1 MGGDKHLRDLAGM
14 PLASYP
20 LAAAD
25 AAGLRVSLV
34 AKPGTPLDPLLAAHP
49 TARVIR
55 EPESPRH
62 PLLGILAA
70 LEALGEP
77 IIVCPCDTPHITAAL
92 LSSLAAAPATVAEA
106 DRGPEPLI
114 GRWEPEAIESLR
126 EAVEARVAARA
137 LVAELGMSVLRVD
150 AAEIANVNTEA
161 ELELSA
167 ALLRRARS

>member
-1 MGGDKHLRDLAGM
+1 MVQ
-14 PLASYP
+14 
-20 LAAAD
+20 
-25 AAGLRVSLV
+25 GLPPAHREL
-34 AKPGTPLDPLLAAHP
+34 LD
-49 TARVIR
+49 
-55 EPESPRH
+55 S
-62 PLLGILAA
+62 LAA
-70 LEALGEP
+70 LPQVE
-77 IIVCPCDTPHITAAL
+77 L
-92 LSSLAAAPATVAEA
+92 LDAPATVAEA

-167 ALLRRARS
+167 AFLRRARS